1 MSYYRHINNGEGPVK
16 LIIGGIHGNEGQTT
30 INLVK
35 LLKKTS
41 RENYANYQAFFTYH
55 NSLSIMIIYYV
66 RKMVICCFLSHNI
79 TYLQ

>member
-35 LLKKTS
+35 LLKKTDFGPGQIS
-41 RENYANYQAFFTYH
+41 
-55 NSLSIMIIYYV
+55 M
-66 RKMVICCFLSHNI
+66 
-79 TYLQ
+79 

>member
-35 LLKKTS
+35 LLKKTDFGPGQIYIY
-41 RENYANYQAFFTYH
+41 NLMVTK
-55 NSLSIMIIYYV
+55 SLQNKVY
-66 RKMVICCFLSHNI
+66 NI
-79 TYLQ
+79 

>member
-35 LLKKTS
+35 LLKKTDFS
-41 RENYANYQAFFTYH
+41 IVGAT
-55 NSLSIMIIYYV
+55 SLQFNEMISPLHELFSKRHPIKPTEDWAV
-66 RKMVICCFLSHNI
+66 ESSSV
-79 TYLQ
+79 